1 MMQNQSAKFMSSE
14 ELLVRLRAVVG
25 QDAVLTAADELEPY
39 VTEWRK
45 LLRGRCEMV
54 VKPRNTLE
62 VSQVLEI
69 CHRERV
75 PVTPQGGN
83 TGMVGGA
90 IPQGGI
96 VLSLQRLDRI
106 RNVDPDNAHIT
117 AEAGCVLAEI
127 QSAARDVDL
136 FFPLSLGSE
145 GSCLIGGNLSTNA
158 GGNTTVRFGNARDL
172 VLGLEVVLP
181 NGETWDGLRALRKN
195 NTGYDLKHLF
205 IGAEGTLGVITAATL
220 KLFPGHARR
229 DTVLAALANPFD
241 VLALFVRLRSQLSE
255 HIMAFETFPALGMEL
270 ALKHI
275 AAVRNPFTRVYPTYA
290 LVETYNQR
298 DDETVLNVVTEILE
312 QAITDGLVQDAVLA
326 QSDTQSRD
334 LWRIRETIPE
344 AQAAEATT
352 LRHDVSVPVSRV
364 PEFIVEGTRMVEERL
379 PGLRVLAFGHIGD
392 GNIHFNLLQPLSM
405 SREAFINETKPLNR
419 LVHDYVMSLDGS
431 FSAEHGIGV
440 VKREDMNR
448 YRPDIEIHMMRQ
460 IKAALDPHG
469 IMNPGKILLG

>member
-1 MMQNQSAKFMSSE
+1 MSSE